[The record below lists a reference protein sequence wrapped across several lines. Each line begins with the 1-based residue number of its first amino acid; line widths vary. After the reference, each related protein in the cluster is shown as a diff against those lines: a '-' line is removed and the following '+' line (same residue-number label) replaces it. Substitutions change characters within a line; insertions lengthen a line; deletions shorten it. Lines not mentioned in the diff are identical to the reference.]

1 MKYLLIETDKIIS
14 NIERIRELAG
24 DAEFIAVLK
33 ANAYGMGLREI
44 YPILRQCGVRKLAVT
59 EPEDAIRLRH
69 MGAEDEE
76 ILVLRSTACEEDI
89 EKILKACA
97 TASIGS
103 YDAAVALSG
112 MAEQK
117 GVSCDVHIKIDTGMG
132 RYGFEPGELERIT
145 SVFSYMPSLNVT
157 GMYTH
162 FPCAYLDV
170 TKTRAQ
176 HQKFVEVTE
185 QVRKAGFDPGL
196 LHDANTAALFTCGLD
211 STLDAVRVGS
221 AISGRTTARGASGL
235 KRTGVLCSEIAEIR
249 WLPKGHGIGYG
260 SAFVTKKPMKVG
272 IVPVGSTDG
281 FGVEKAR
288 DTYRFRDCIR
298 YALSDLLRLFRRR
311 NIFVTVDGKKAKV
324 LGHIGTT
331 HTAGDLSNIDCT
343 VGAEVRMDVS
353 PMFVP
358 ERVERRYQ

>member
-1 MKYLLIETDKIIS
+1 MKYLLIETEKIIS
-14 NIERIRELAG
+14 NIECIREAAG
-24 DAEFIAVLK
+24 DSEFIAVLK
-33 ANAYGMGLREI
+33 ANAYGLGIREL
-44 YPILRQCGVRKLAVT
+44 YPILRQNNVRRLAVT
-59 EPEDAIRLRH
+59 EPDDAILLRQL
-69 MGAEDEE
+69 GAQDEE
-76 ILVLRSTACEEDI
+76 IIILRSTACEEDI
-89 EKILKACA
+89 EKILQSCA

-103 YDAAVALSG
+103 YDAAVALNG
-112 MAEQK
+112 LAEKQ
-117 GVSCDVHIKIDTGMG
+117 GISCDVHIKIDTGMG
-132 RYGFEPGELERIT
+132 RYGFEPSEFDRII
-145 SVFSYMPSLNVT
+145 SVFRHMSNLNVT

-162 FPCAYLDV
+162 FPGAYIDAV
-170 TKTRAQ
+170 KTRSQ
-176 HQKFVEVTE
+176 HEKFVELTE
-185 QVRKAGFDPGL
+185 KVRNAGFDPGM
-196 LHDANTAALFTCGLD
+196 LHDCNSAALFSCPID
-211 STLDAVRVGS
+211 RLDAVRVGS
-221 AISGRTTARGASGL
+221 AIGGRMTAKGNFGL
-235 KRTGVLCSEIAEIR
+235 KKTGVMCSEIAEIR

-331 HTAGDLSNIDCT
+331 HTAVDLSNIDCT